1 MSDVFRIIEQAGVV
15 PVVVATSD
23 DEALHT
29 CQALARGGLPVA
41 EITFRTAAAAAAI
54 ARVRREMPEIL
65 VGAGTV
71 LTVDSAR
78 QALDAGAAFLVSPG
92 FSRAVVQFA
101 IEKGVPVLPGCSN
114 PTDLMAAMEMGLE
127 WVKFFPAEPLGG
139 LGMLKAL
146 AAPFGMLK
154 FVPTGGI
161 DETNLA
167 AYLSFKQAPACGGSW
182 MVRKELAQAGRF
194 DEIERLTAE
203 AVGIVRAA
211 KGL

>member
-1 MSDVFRIIEQAGVV
+1 MSDVFQIIEETGVV
-15 PVVVATSD
+15 PVVVASSE
-23 DEALHT
+23 DEALRT
-29 CQALARGGLPVA
+29 CQALMRGGLPVA
-41 EITFRTAAAAAAI
+41 EITFRTEAAAAAI
-54 ARVRREMPEIL
+54 ARVRRELPDML

-71 LTVDSAR
+71 LTVDAAR
-78 QALDAGAAFLVSPG
+78 EALDSGAAFLVSPG
-92 FSRAVVQFA
+92 FSRAVVDFA
-101 IEKGVPVLPGCSN
+101 IKNGVPALPGCSN
-114 PTDLMAAMEMGLE
+114 PTDLMAAVEEGLE

-146 AAPFGMLK
+146 AAPFGTLK

-182 MVRKELAQAGRF
+182 MVKRELAQAGRF
-194 DEIERLTAE
+194 EEIERLAAE
-203 AVGIVRAA
+203 AVAIARTA

>member
-1 MSDVFRIIEQAGVV
+1 MSDVFEVIGRAGVV
-15 PVVVATSD
+15 PVVVASSEE
-23 DEALHT
+23 EALET
-29 CQALARGGLPVA
+29 CRALERGGLSVA

-54 ARVRREMPEIL
+54 ARVRREMPGML

-71 LTVDSAR
+71 LTVESAR
-78 QALDAGAAFLVSPG
+78 QALEAGAAFLVSPG
-92 FSRAVVQFA
+92 FSRSVVRFA
-101 IEKGVPVLPGCSN
+101 QENGTPVLPGCSN
-114 PTDLMAAMEMGLE
+114 PSDLMAAVEMGLT

-146 AAPFGMLK
+146 AAPFGSLQ

-161 DETNLA
+161 DEKNLA
-167 AYLSFKQAPACGGSW
+167 SYLSFRQAPACGGSW

-203 AVGIVRAA
+203 AVSIARTA